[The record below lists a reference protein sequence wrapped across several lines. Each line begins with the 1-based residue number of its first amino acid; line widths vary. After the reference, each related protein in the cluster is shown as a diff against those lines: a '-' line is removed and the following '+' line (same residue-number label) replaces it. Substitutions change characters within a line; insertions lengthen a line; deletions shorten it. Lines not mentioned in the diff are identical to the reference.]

1 MNKEKLNMTALRRIL
16 KRDAFTLIELLV
28 VIAIISLLAAILTPA
43 INTALL
49 KGRLTQALGNG
60 SGLYKMLFAE
70 EMANPLGL
78 ESAAT
83 ASWPTDGDYA
93 DATDYFATL
102 ATNDTLGISFS
113 FFALPGINAARSET
127 EFLDGELRC
136 GWAITLDVSDRM
148 KANAPVIFTQNII
161 LDGDAI
167 DGAGDPLLDELSD
180 PFGDRG
186 AVVVWR
192 GGSAFSLDRNTA
204 IATNFN
210 PTTADNGVLYPKNS
224 ETGD

>member
-1 MNKEKLNMTALRRIL
+1 MTALRRIL

-78 ESAAT
+78 QSSSS
-83 ASWPTDGDYA
+83 ASWPTQEGVDNGDYA
-93 DATDYFATL
+93 DSTDFFATL
-102 ATNDTLGISFS
+102 VTNDTLGLSYS
-113 FFALPGINAARSET
+113 FFALPGITAARSQT
-127 EFLDGELRC
+127 DFLDSELRN

-148 KANAPVIFTQNII
+148 QANAPVIFTQNII
-161 LDGDAI
+161 LDGDLL

-186 AVVVWR
+186 AVIVWR

-210 PTTADNGVLYPKNS
+210 PTTAANGVLYPKNS